1 MYFFVN
7 ITFSSKKLQK
17 QLSEAKAMVKI
28 HGPRRAKLLQ
38 VVMTQLRAAP
48 NLGIFA
54 PPYSP
59 PNRCHEL
66 KGNKKGQLSFDLDHP
81 YRLLF
86 KPLNDPLPMRT
97 EGGLDWFQV
106 TAIEINCV
114 EDTHG

>member
-1 MYFFVN
+1 MD

-17 QLSEAKAMVKI
+17 QLSEKKVMAKT
-28 HGPRRAKLLQ
+28 HSPRRTKLLQ
-38 VVMTQLRAAP
+38 IIMTQLRAAP
-48 NLGIFA
+48 TLGAFA

-66 KGNKKGQLSFDLDHP
+66 KGNKKGQLSVDLDHP

-86 KPLNDPLPMRT
+86 KPINDPIPMRQ

-106 TAIEINCV
+106 TAIEIKGV

>member
-1 MYFFVN
+1 MD
-7 ITFSSKKLQK
+7 ITFSSKKLKK
-17 QLSEAKAMVKI
+17 QLSEAKTMAKT
-28 HGPRRAKLLQ
+28 HGPRRSKLLQ
-38 VVMTQLRAAP
+38 VIMTQLRAAP

-66 KGNKKGQLSFDLDHP
+66 KGNKKGQLSVDLDHP

-86 KPLNDPLPMRT
+86 KPINDPVPMRP
-97 EGGLDWFQV
+97 EGGLDWHQV
-106 TAIEINCV
+106 TAIEIKGV

>member
-1 MYFFVN
+1 MD
-7 ITFSSKKLQK
+7 ITFSSKKLKK
-17 QLSEAKAMVKI
+17 QLSESKI
-28 HGPRRAKLLQ
+28 MTKTYGSRRTALLR
-38 VVMTQLRAAP
+38 VIMTQLRAAP
-48 NLGIFA
+48 NLGFFA

-66 KGNKKGQLSFDLDHP
+66 KGNKKGQLSVDLDHP

-86 KPLNDPLPMRT
+86 KPINDPMPVRP

-106 TAIEINCV
+106 TAIEIKGV

>member
-1 MYFFVN
+1 MD
-7 ITFSSKKLQK
+7 IIFSSKKLKK
-17 QLSEAKAMVKI
+17 QLSESKMMAKV
-28 HGPRRAKLLQ
+28 HSPRRVTLLKII
-38 VVMTQLRAAP
+38 MTQFRAAP
-48 NLGIFA
+48 NLGVFA

-66 KGNKKGQLSFDLDHP
+66 KGNKKGQLSVDLDHP

-86 KPLNDPLPMRT
+86 KPINDPVPIRP

-106 TAIEINCV
+106 TAIEIKGV

>member
-1 MYFFVN
+1 MDIV
-7 ITFSSKKLQK
+7 FSSKKLKK
-17 QLSEAKAMVKI
+17 QLNEEKVMVKT
-28 HGPRRAKLLQ
+28 HGPRRCRLLK
-38 VVMTQLRAAP
+38 VIMTQLRAAP

-66 KGNKKGQLSFDLDHP
+66 KGNKKGQLSVDLDHP

-86 KPLNDPLPMRT
+86 KPANDPIPTRE
-97 EGGLDWFQV
+97 EGGLDWNKV
-106 TAIEINCV
+106 TAIEIKGV

>member
-1 MYFFVN
+1 MD

-17 QLSEAKAMVKI
+17 QLSENKVMVKT
-28 HGPRRAKLLQ
+28 HGPRRAALLR
-38 VVMTQLRAAP
+38 VVMAQLRASP
-48 NLGIFA
+48 NLGVFA

-66 KGNKKGQLSFDLDHP
+66 KGNKKGQLSVDLDHP

-86 KPLNDPLPMRT
+86 KPINDPLPMRT
-97 EGGLDWFQV
+97 EGDLDWLQV
-106 TAIEINCV
+106 TAIEIRGV